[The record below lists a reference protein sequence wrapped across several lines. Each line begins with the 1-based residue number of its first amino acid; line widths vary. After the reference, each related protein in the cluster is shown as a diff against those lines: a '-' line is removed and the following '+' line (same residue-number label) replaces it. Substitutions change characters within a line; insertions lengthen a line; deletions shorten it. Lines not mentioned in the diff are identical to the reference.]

1 MGYEM
6 IRKTAAAFGVG
17 LLAAI
22 IAFCPTVMC
31 AAPDLSAAT
40 HPCCPHSHHPQNPLP
55 CDASSQTC
63 PYSLLEKA
71 KSIALPVAVPPLQIV
86 AIAAPAEWL
95 ETVAFVAPTV
105 LQSQDLYLRNRV
117 LLI

>member
-1 MGYEM
+1 M
-6 IRKTAAAFGVG
+6 IRKAGAAFGVG

-22 IAFCPTVMC
+22 IAFCPTWMC
-31 AAPDLSAAT
+31 AAAPDLKAAA
-40 HPCCPHSHHPQNPLP
+40 HPCCPHSHHPQHPLP

-71 KSIALPVAVPPLQIV
+71 KSIALPVAVPPLQV
-86 AIAAPAEWL
+86 LAIAPPAEWF
-95 ETVAFVAPTV
+95 ETTAFMPPVV
-105 LQSQDLYLRNRV
+105 LQSHDLYLRNCV